1 MRFLFRWAFRLLIL
15 LLVVAIG
22 LFLTKDALAKWWIV
36 SEFREQGMDAKIGQL
51 DIGFPLNSTVA
62 ASDIRIFNLPEYGG
76 SQMLHIDDLF
86 IDCDFSDLM
95 NVLWKLK
102 PHFRQVRIG
111 ITEFNLVE
119 TKGGERNLLSLPD
132 AVAKSSAHLALDE
145 SPLYFTIGNL
155 IEFNNIEDVLTLGS
169 PIGSNDLVT
178 AVGGNATTANPD
190 FSASFYLGPSNASE
204 DFDTTRS
211 AEGQELGNTTT
222 QVDGRFDDG
231 ALDLGYHEPFGKG
244 ATLPTDANPDM
255 TVLACDQFGDAQRD
269 VVFRPSAFEAET
281 GSGHAFTVDVDAAFN
296 VTVAGRTNLDPVGS
310 GNSTYVIDRG
320 DGSYSFRVFTQVLS
334 GSFTVDLSFGVG
346 QEPVESFNISYDYNS
361 CGQQS

>member
-1 MRFLFRWAFRLLIL
+1 MARLYNTTFTSTTSNNSNHNNKIYNHYFNFNNNLIVGNTSL
-15 LLVVAIG
+15 SNHGGGVFVSRQGAG
-22 LFLTKDALAKWWIV
+22 LAQIALNTFALNQ
-36 SEFREQGMDAKIGQL
+36 SQQAEFTGGLYADFASSGLELRDNILWSNDDGDTTGSTGMENYQG
-51 DIGFPLNSTVA
+51 PVT
-62 ASDIRIFNLPEYGG
+62 
-76 SQMLHIDDLF
+76 DDG
-86 IDCDFSDLM
+86 D
-95 NVLWKLK
+95 
-102 PHFRQVRIG
+102 
-111 ITEFNLVE
+111 
-119 TKGGERNLLSLPD
+119 
-132 AVAKSSAHLALDE
+132 
-145 SPLYFTIGNL
+145 FTIGNL

-211 AEGQELGNTTT
+211 AEGQELSNTTT

-281 GSGHAFTVDVDAAFN
+281 GSGHAFAVDVDAAFN

>member
-76 SQMLHIDDLF
+76 SQMLHIDALF
-86 IDCDFSDLM
+86 IDCDFSELM
-95 NVLWKLK
+95 HVRRNLK

-132 AVAKSSAHLALDE
+132 AVAKSSAHLALGE

-155 IEFNNIEDVLTLGS
+155 NFSWERLKFTHLVDAGKSRDVNINIEGYTVQEVVKLSDLRPLFDRIATKVTWKVLLNKLFGR
-169 PIGSNDLVT
+169 L
-178 AVGGNATTANPD
+178 
-190 FSASFYLGPSNASE
+190 FS
-204 DFDTTRS
+204 D
-211 AEGQELGNTTT
+211 
-222 QVDGRFDDG
+222 
-231 ALDLGYHEPFGKG
+231 
-244 ATLPTDANPDM
+244 
-255 TVLACDQFGDAQRD
+255 
-269 VVFRPSAFEAET
+269 
-281 GSGHAFTVDVDAAFN
+281 
-296 VTVAGRTNLDPVGS
+296 
-310 GNSTYVIDRG
+310 
-320 DGSYSFRVFTQVLS
+320 
-334 GSFTVDLSFGVG
+334 
-346 QEPVESFNISYDYNS
+346 
-361 CGQQS
+361 